1 LGDRLQYYT
10 YILTSGRNGTLYIGM
25 TNNIVRRVWEHKNHV
40 VEGFTKKHDVINLV
54 WFEIHSSAE
63 NAIKR
68 EKALKRYQRK
78 WKMELFEEKNPLWID
93 LYDEIVK

>member
-1 LGDRLQYYT
+1 M
-10 YILTSGRNGTLYIGM
+10 GM

-63 NAIKR
+63 NAIKG
-68 EKALKRYQRK
+68 KR
-78 WKMELFEEKNPLWID
+78 P
-93 LYDEIVK
+93 